1 MRTWPF
7 PENKQRVLLRDINK
21 KMCMTWKQ
29 VAYICF
35 ALKMMLDLCVI
46 NLKPNKYAF
55 NILKCRSTCMYLIYK
70 SKNSTNKKNPKNIKS
85 SEKQLTLKEFKS
97 RLNVWQILIKANATF
112 RGLNRTSRKHLLF
125 HTCCLHEWFFPLSRL
140 LLHGA
145 QNFQPTD

>member
-1 MRTWPF
+1 
-7 PENKQRVLLRDINK
+7 
-21 KMCMTWKQ
+21 
-29 VAYICF
+29 
-35 ALKMMLDLCVI
+35 
-46 NLKPNKYAF
+46 
-55 NILKCRSTCMYLIYK
+55 MYLIYK
-70 SKNSTNKKNPKNIKS
+70 SKNSTNKTNPKNIK

-97 RLNVWQILIKANATF
+97 RLNVWPILIKANATF